1 MTLKAVTMGLKAMS
15 RSTHRMNINVEHP
28 KIPAAEC
35 LGVLV
40 ALSLMS
46 LGCKPSVTSLDSD
59 AVAKVP
65 ASVVERVTAGP
76 VPKKNLQLFSMQPA
90 RVEPFE
96 QAPLLSKIAGYVES
110 VAVDVGDQ
118 VRKGDLL
125 IALNAPEYEDAVVT
139 KLGLIDQATSQVKQ
153 AEAGLVASQAAV
165 DSAKALVLQ
174 AQAGIERAEAQV
186 QRWNSENARISK
198 LAEQG
203 TVTKQLADETLS
215 QYLAAV
221 ASKNEVEAMVGSEQ
235 ARLLEAQAQVG
246 KARADL
252 EAALAKLAVAKSEHA
267 QAVSMA
273 NYLRILAPFDGVIT
287 ERNID
292 VGHYVQPA
300 GSNGNRPLLTITNS
314 ERVRIHVD
322 IPEAEASF
330 VDAGPEG
337 DSVEI
342 LVPSKPGLKIPG
354 KVTRT
359 STSLDA
365 QSRCLPIQIEL
376 PNSDHK
382 LLSGAF
388 VQAKILLEEKNN
400 VLCLPTG
407 AIVRKGDDS
416 HCCIVV
422 GGKIEFRSIQLGLRV
437 DDDVEVL
444 SGLDGSET
452 VVLARAGGLKPGQ
465 SVEVMIKK

>member
-1 MTLKAVTMGLKAMS
+1 MTLKAVTMEPKGMS
-15 RSTHRMNINVEHP
+15 LSIYRLNTLAI
-28 KIPAAEC
+28 
-35 LGVLV
+35 LV
-40 ALSLMS
+40 ASGVVN
-46 LGCKPSVTSLDSD
+46 LGCKPTVSSLDSE
-59 AVAKVP
+59 AVTKVP
-65 ASVVERVTAGP
+65 ASLVERVAAGS

-125 IALNAPEYEDAVVT
+125 IALNAPEYQDAVVT

-198 LAEQG
+198 LSEQG

-267 QAVSMA
+267 QAVSIA
-273 NYLRILAPFDGVIT
+273 NYLRILAPFDG
-287 ERNID
+287 
-292 VGHYVQPA
+292 
-300 GSNGNRPLLTITNS
+300 
-314 ERVRIHVD
+314 
-322 IPEAEASF
+322 
-330 VDAGPEG
+330 
-337 DSVEI
+337 
-342 LVPSKPGLKIPG
+342 
-354 KVTRT
+354 
-359 STSLDA
+359 
-365 QSRCLPIQIEL
+365 
-376 PNSDHK
+376 
-382 LLSGAF
+382 
-388 VQAKILLEEKNN
+388 
-400 VLCLPTG
+400 
-407 AIVRKGDDS
+407 
-416 HCCIVV
+416 
-422 GGKIEFRSIQLGLRV
+422 
-437 DDDVEVL
+437 
-444 SGLDGSET
+444 
-452 VVLARAGGLKPGQ
+452 
-465 SVEVMIKK
+465 